1 MAESG
6 ENAYK
11 EGDSVSFVSN
21 YRIFH
26 ELSPDSV
33 IDILINI
40 PGMSHFREV
49 GIFPSWRDEKTRR
62 RRMTITANIYLA
74 FYWNSFLTGSQVLTF
89 YMLTDLLLVVTG
101 KIVILIIYIS

>member
-49 GIFPSWRDEKTRR
+49 GIFPS
-62 RRMTITANIYLA
+62 
-74 FYWNSFLTGSQVLTF
+74 
-89 YMLTDLLLVVTG
+89 
-101 KIVILIIYIS
+101 

>member
-1 MAESG
+1 MHIRRG
-6 ENAYK
+6 IVYP
-11 EGDSVSFVSN
+11 FVSN

-33 IDILINI
+33 IDILINT

-49 GIFPSWRDEKTRR
+49 GIFPSCRDEKTTR

-74 FYWNSFLTGSQVLTF
+74 FY
-89 YMLTDLLLVVTG
+89 
-101 KIVILIIYIS
+101 